1 MNIETL
7 FSKNLLQQY
16 CQKKKIGDPPHCP
29 IYKSITEGPIH
40 RRRFKAQVIV
50 GDKVFENE
58 EWRTTKK
65 VAEIEAAAIAL
76 QHLDIS
82 ETFNK
87 SGTSL
92 SSERAKEK
100 VEFFFNNYDSL
111 LKDLGLQSKVNSL
124 DESQQKEFKKYLTTA
139 FLHPSV
145 ARVSSCELMIA
156 KELGTQEVSDY
167 NVLECFGDA
176 ILYFLVTRHL
186 YFNVKLKHESEISR
200 TRSMLV
206 CRKNLNSVFI
216 SSGLSKYIMCVC
228 NRKLSDTSICGNVL
242 EALIGAI
249 YNMFGE
255 EETEKLIK
263 NKLHIY

>member
-29 IYKSITEGPIH
+29 IYKSITEGTTH
-40 RRRFKAQVIV
+40 NRRVKAQVNV

-111 LKDLGLQSKVNSL
+111 LKDLGLQSKDNSL

-139 FLHPSV
+139 FLQPSV

-156 KELGTQEVSDY
+156 KELGIQEVAGY
-167 NVLECFGDA
+167 NVLECFGD
-176 ILYFLVTRHL
+176 
-186 YFNVKLKHESEISR
+186 
-200 TRSMLV
+200 
-206 CRKNLNSVFI
+206 
-216 SSGLSKYIMCVC
+216 
-228 NRKLSDTSICGNVL
+228 
-242 EALIGAI
+242 
-249 YNMFGE
+249 
-255 EETEKLIK
+255 
-263 NKLHIY
+263 